1 MSDVGAD
8 LEDDYTPLDPTYL
21 PPGLGDDGGATDDK
35 NGSKELDD
43 SVSRDLFLYRILVV
57 GKAKSPSHRDA
68 FLIQVLVKFQ
78 LSTYVVGQ
86 NHPFFINDTACI
98 L

>member
-21 PPGLGDDGGATDDK
+21 PPGLGDDGGAADDK

-43 SVSRDLFLYRILVV
+43 SVSRALFSIVFWSL
-57 GKAKSPSHRDA
+57 AKQN
-68 FLIQVLVKFQ
+68 IQ
-78 LSTYVVGQ
+78 
-86 NHPFFINDTACI
+86 
-98 L
+98 